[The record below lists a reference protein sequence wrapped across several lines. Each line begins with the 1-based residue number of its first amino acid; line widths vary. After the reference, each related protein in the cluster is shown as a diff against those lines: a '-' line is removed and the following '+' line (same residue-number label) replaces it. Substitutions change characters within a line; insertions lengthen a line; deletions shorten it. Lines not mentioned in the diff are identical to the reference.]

1 MQRRTFLG
9 VMMGALA
16 TAWLLPLQALA
27 AVWNKAAFEAIK
39 LDVASES
46 LSINREIS
54 SQDITIIAPDRA
66 ENGAVVQIEVISNI
80 ANTEAIAL
88 FVDKNPTPLIG
99 NFMFGSDVVPYLIT
113 RIKMAEDSH
122 VKVVV
127 KAGERYY
134 TNSKKVIVLEN
145 GCG

>member
-1 MQRRTFLG
+1 
-9 VMMGALA
+9 MGAMA

-27 AVWNKAAFEAIK
+27 AVWNKGAFEAIQ
-39 LDVASES
+39 LDVASKS
-46 LSINREIS
+46 LNINREIP

-66 ENGAVVQIEVISNI
+66 ENGAVVQIEVMSNI

-99 NFMFGSDVVPYLIT
+99 NFMFGENAIPYLIT
-113 RIKMAEDSH
+113 RIKMAEDSS

-127 KAGERYY
+127 KAGDKYY